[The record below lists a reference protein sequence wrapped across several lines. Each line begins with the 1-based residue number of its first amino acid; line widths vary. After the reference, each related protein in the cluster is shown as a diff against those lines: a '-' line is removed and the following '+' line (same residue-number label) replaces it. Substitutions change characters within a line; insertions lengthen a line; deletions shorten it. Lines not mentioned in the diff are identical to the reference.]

1 MFFYRLYESVG
12 LDFLENVVLDQKF
25 EDEVKIFMIQYDH
38 LFFVH
43 HQPCSGEAQ
52 HYLLSQFMEFYF
64 SYRISRLFLKAIRQL
79 WNSLF
84 QQRLL
89 VLGVADRGLPKPVSS
104 FFPTFLQ
111 RTILFFDE
119 TPRGR

>member
-1 MFFYRLYESVG
+1 MFFYCFYESVG
-12 LDFLENVVLDQKF
+12 LDFLENIVSDQKF
-25 EDEVKIFMIQYDH
+25 DDEVKIFMIQYGH

-52 HYLLSQFMEFYF
+52 HYLLSQLMEFYF
-64 SYRISRLFLKAIRQL
+64 SYRISRLFLKVIRQV
-79 WNSLF
+79 WSSLF

-89 VLGVADRGLPKPVSS
+89 ILRVAGRCLPKLVFS

-111 RTILFFDE
+111 RSILFFDE
-119 TPRGR
+119 TPRCG